1 MSSGVFAMPK
11 PEGSR
16 GGGPDAEEE
25 RPATQL
31 MAEIARILRLEKGL
45 TQEAVGRL
53 TNYTGSAISAMET
66 GAQPVSDKMLERLEG
81 AIGDNR
87 GIFEAGRKY
96 VLMEK
101 YPVRFRGFSQMEAS
115 AHMISSYE
123 TMVLDGLFQ
132 TEAYAHA
139 LIAGSYPQV
148 SPAKV
153 HELVDARL
161 ARRALFDRDPTAMI
175 ELIVEESVLRRPF
188 GSWDIMRQQLH
199 SLADDAQRHNVTVQ
213 VLPLDRGLK
222 GAYAG
227 DRGPMKLVETKDHEH
242 VVYMEIEDESILI
255 SNPAKVS
262 RLIQRYAKIRAQ
274 ALSPDESL
282 GLIKQLAGERK

>member
-1 MSSGVFAMPK
+1 MGKA
-11 PEGSR
+11 EGGKDR
-16 GGGPDAEEE
+16 EQDPEEE

-31 MAEIARILRLEKGL
+31 MAEIARILRVEKGL

-66 GAQPVSDKMLERLEG
+66 GAQPVSDKMLERLES

-101 YPVRFRGFSQMEAS
+101 YPVRFRGFSQMEAQ
-115 AHMISSYE
+115 AHMISSYQN
-123 TMVLDGLFQ
+123 MVLDGLFQ
-132 TEAYAHA
+132 TEAYARA
-139 LIAGSYPQV
+139 LISGSYPQV
-148 SPAKV
+148 SAAKV
-153 HELVDARL
+153 QELVDARL

-188 GSWDIMRQQLH
+188 GSWDIMREQLH

-213 VLPLDRGLK
+213 ILPLDRGLK
-222 GAYAG
+222 GTYAG

-242 VVYMEIEDESILI
+242 VVYLEIEDESILI
-255 SNPAKVS
+255 SNRAKVS